1 MNKIPRTSL
10 TLMIAA
16 LAMTMMAAP
25 ALADTSK
32 KSKKSA
38 AHSSAAVAAEAIGDV
53 PDVGAAPMAGH
64 HDQKPGPA
72 WKTIGG
78 TVKQI
83 KGDMYTVEDYE
94 GNQVQLYVGQ
104 ETKKVRGNKKVGD
117 TVRAGDPI
125 CEVTTDKVNMEVEA
139 PESGTLISPLYPA
152 GATVPVTEIIAY
164 LLRPGETRP
173 TELPTVSSVF
183 SPPLH
188 AMERGLGG
196 EDLA

>member
-1 MNKIPRTSL
+1 MNKKPQTSL

-16 LAMTMMAAP
+16 LAVTMMAVP

-38 AHSSAAVAAEAIGDV
+38 AHSSAAVAAEAVGNV
-53 PDVGAAPMAGH
+53 PDAGSAPMAGH

-104 ETKKVRGNKKVGD
+104 ETKKIRGNKKVGD
-117 TVRAGDPI
+117 TVRA
-125 CEVTTDKVNMEVEA
+125 EVT
-139 PESGTLISPLYPA
+139 
-152 GATVPVTEIIAY
+152 
-164 LLRPGETRP
+164 
-173 TELPTVSSVF
+173 
-183 SPPLH
+183 
-188 AMERGLGG
+188 RGGY
-196 EDLA
+196 ANSIQ